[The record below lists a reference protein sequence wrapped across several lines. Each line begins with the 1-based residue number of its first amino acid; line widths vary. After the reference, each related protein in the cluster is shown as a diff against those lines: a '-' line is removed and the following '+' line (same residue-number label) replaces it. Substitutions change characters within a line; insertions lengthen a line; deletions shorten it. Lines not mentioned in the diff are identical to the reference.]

1 MSLTPEIAKK
11 SVKRNNKYND
21 VINLLWLQGSEGR
34 REDKIFNNIKDII
47 IFAAMVGKKY
57 EKRESLESDN
67 TPITIDT
74 FSGVGSLKDSR
85 VDQHN
90 LIFMFSLLIKKDMNY
105 MRDEKI
111 DEVIEEF
118 EEYSNGGL
126 SLIQSWLAESAS
138 DPLCILEKM
147 ISVYKSEESGGI
159 TLDANPFQ

>member
-67 TPITIDT
+67 TPILIDT

-126 SLIQSWLAESAS
+126 SIIQSWLAGSAS

-147 ISVYKSEESGGI
+147 ISVYKSDESGGI
-159 TLDANPFQ
+159 TLDTNPFQ